1 MGLERD
7 ESGNGIIANQ
17 LRILSSFHLLT
28 TYVPH
33 SQNMRKREKQTE
45 TASAAAEEKE
55 KHTPSNVYLNFQE
68 MRNFVLLI
76 LRLFIDMSTQLIT
89 QAAQCDTVS
98 ENVIE

>member
-1 MGLERD
+1 M
-7 ESGNGIIANQ
+7 
-17 LRILSSFHLLT
+17 FHTL
-28 TYVPH
+28 
-33 SQNMRKREKQTE
+33 KICEREKNKPR
-45 TASAAAEEKE
+45 EKE